1 MADVTT
7 ISTVYPKWAT
17 ETVRSRDV
25 TVKASAGT
33 INAKPGH
40 LVYKQED
47 GSYKAYPVSTAS
59 GSITE
64 TGYVGVLGEEVTLK
78 TTGVTARVI
87 ESGIVYLNAVRD
99 AGITSDK
106 IGDEVIR
113 MYSANQ

>member
-59 GSITE
+59 GSIAE
-64 TGYVGVLGEEVTLK
+64 TGYVGVRGEAVTLK
-78 TTGVTARVI
+78 TTSVTARGI
-87 ESGIVYLNAVRD
+87 ESGIV
-99 AGITSDK
+99 
-106 IGDEVIR
+106 
-113 MYSANQ
+113 